1 MNYKN
6 ILNKNNIE
14 FKTNNKE
21 KIIVNEIIDKINDK
35 EEIDY
40 DTPDDRFDLL
50 YSNKLSSISVEF
62 KELIKELGL
71 PYLNK
76 RNINYNLY
84 DFIKY
89 NSNNYKI
96 IVNNYEKELNNMN
109 DNESYEEDDYI
120 ENNTDY

>member
-120 ENNTDY
+120 ENNY